1 MEHCST
7 TKRDEILSFAAE
19 WMDTKGIS
27 EASQV
32 CEDSV
37 YSSYAEAKSNNL
49 KVEEY
54 PRDQEVDVLG
64 MAGKDQCELFVC
76 VKTSEQIPPART
88 INVCLLFLRESN
100 LWPRVGNKAVWR
112 EAGDEEGKGFPPFR

>member
-19 WMDTKGIS
+19 WMDMKDIS
-27 EASQV
+27 ETSQV
-32 CEDSV
+32 CEDSM

-64 MAGKDQCELFVC
+64 WLGKMRLGFISVSYLC
-76 VKTSEQIPPART
+76 V
-88 INVCLLFLRESN
+88 
-100 LWPRVGNKAVWR
+100 
-112 EAGDEEGKGFPPFR
+112 